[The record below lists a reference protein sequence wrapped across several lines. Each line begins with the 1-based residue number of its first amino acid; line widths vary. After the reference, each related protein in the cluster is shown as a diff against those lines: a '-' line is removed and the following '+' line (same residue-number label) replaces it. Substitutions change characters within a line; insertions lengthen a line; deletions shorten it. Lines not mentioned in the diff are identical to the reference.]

1 MAEAGVNVQRFQ
13 MAGTREAGTAAGTL
27 LMNSVAK
34 ELVIKAQILAG
45 GRGKGVFDS
54 GFKGGV
60 HLTKVPETA
69 GELVGEMVGRTL
81 VTKQTG
87 PGGVKVQQVMV
98 AEALDIARETYL
110 AIVMDREHN
119 GPVMIGSPMGGMD
132 IEEVAASSPEAIKT
146 DPIDIMTGVTDEQAK
161 AMAEFLQFKGDLV
174 AEAAGQIKSLY
185 GLLGTVDATL
195 LEVNPFGE
203 TDDGRVVCFDA
214 KLNFDDNAAY
224 RQKRVFAMDDMA
236 ESDPRE
242 VRAAQFDLNYIAMDG
257 NIACLVNGAGLA
269 MATMDIIQ
277 LYGGMPANFL
287 DVGGGVTEEKVKEA
301 FNLLLADEQVESVLV
316 NIFGGIVN
324 CATIANGITAAAKSI
339 DLRVPLVVRL
349 EGTNVDEAKKI
360 MAESGLPIISA
371 EDLDDAAQKAVAS
384 LQKS

>member
-13 MAGTREAGTAAGTL
+13 MAGSREAGTAAGTL

-45 GRGKGVFDS
+45 GRGKGIFDS

-146 DPIDIMTGVTDEQAK
+146 DPIDIMTGVTDDQAK

-174 AEAAGQIKSLY
+174 TEAAGQIKSLY

-195 LEVNPFGE
+195 LEVS
-203 TDDGRVVCFDA
+203 
-214 KLNFDDNAAY
+214 LMY
-224 RQKRVFAMDDMA
+224 RRDT
-236 ESDPRE
+236 
-242 VRAAQFDLNYIAMDG
+242 Y
-257 NIACLVNGAGLA
+257 
-269 MATMDIIQ
+269 
-277 LYGGMPANFL
+277 
-287 DVGGGVTEEKVKEA
+287 
-301 FNLLLADEQVESVLV
+301 LLAVMWKLEAEAA
-316 NIFGGIVN
+316 IFHGSGSGSGK
-324 CATIANGITAAAKSI
+324 CEMNGS
-339 DLRVPLVVRL
+339 
-349 EGTNVDEAKKI
+349 GSGSGSSKKI
-360 MAESGLPIISA
+360 LEAEVEAEAVKNSLLPHHC
-371 EDLDDAAQKAVAS
+371 LKHN
-384 LQKS
+384 